1 MIWQIVDG
9 CIELF
14 IFFFSHAQIY
24 RYIYIQFVGT
34 KKSETKK
41 GATRDG
47 WNMIREWKTWGTKRQ
62 NIVFPFF
69 SGTTMARQGGDGV
82 FRKNTSAPAHG
93 CRCCIFFPR
102 VPLFFSSPFSRY
114 GRREQRTG
122 CEISKRKHWSEVKSS
137 QLLNFLFLFSF
148 FSFFFDRNR
157 QKSNPIVKKGRI
169 ILSKNLFSNSIIRN
183 DWRRNRMCVEL
194 SIDRLIK
201 NDILQERTKHRDKV
215 GSFRTLTVSFRDR
228 RNNSLD

>member
-1 MIWQIVDG
+1 MDASS
-9 CIELF
+9 CL
-14 IFFFSHAQIY
+14 FFSFLMHKYID
-24 RYIYIQFVGT
+24 IYIKFVGT

-102 VPLFFSSPFSRY
+102 VPLFFIAFFSLRKT
-114 GRREQRTG
+114 RVADWLRNFETKTLIRS
-122 CEISKRKHWSEVKSS
+122 EIESTS
-137 QLLNFLFLFSF
+137 QFPVSFFLFFLFL
-148 FSFFFDRNR
+148 R
-157 QKSNPIVKKGRI
+157 QKSSEIESNRKEGKNYPFQKFIFEFHYSQRLKKKSYVRRI
-169 ILSKNLFSNSIIRN
+169 KYRSIN
-183 DWRRNRMCVEL
+183 
-194 SIDRLIK
+194 
-201 NDILQERTKHRDKV
+201 
-215 GSFRTLTVSFRDR
+215 
-228 RNNSLD
+228 